1 MDPDQNNNDVFTS
14 TFSIPDHDTPIE
26 QEVADNAPPSSV
38 EESHQEQIP
47 NQEQTHSVEASQNKR
62 VNKNPFK
69 KRISQLVHASQEKD
83 NVIYQQQL
91 RLQQAEELLRQRDQI
106 INETQESA
114 ISANYNTLVADER
127 RLIQELRNAKE
138 MGDIDSEIKLQQA
151 LMDTKKYQTTLEM
164 QQYQHQNQPAP
175 NYNDSED
182 TYVYPIT
189 PEPIYEEE
197 DYDEPEIAPAYASF
211 LNRNRWAN
219 PNDPHYSEEILA
231 EANEVAEEL
240 NKRLKFNQSA
250 EMIGTDWYYKTI
262 ETALANQYGIK
273 QEPPKQQKQMQQKPR
288 QPLMQRQQAVYSNGV
303 ERRGSTMADQYMN
316 RYPQTT
322 HNAVPL
328 DERTIKM
335 ARSLKIPDPRNPGH
349 PISEEQTMSILA
361 ESQKYF
367 RDNGYD
373 LDNMTEGK
381 ISFSIPN

>member
-1 MDPDQNNNDVFTS
+1 MDSEQNNNDVFTS

-26 QEVADNAPPSSV
+26 QEGADNAPPSSV
-38 EESHQEQIP
+38 EESPQEEMP
-47 NQEQTHSVEASQNKR
+47 NQKHALSQEASQSKR

-69 KRISQLVHASQEKD
+69 KRISQLVHANQEKE
-83 NVIYQQQL
+83 NIIYQQQL
-91 RLQQAEELLRQRDQI
+91 RLQQAEELLRQREQI
-106 INETQESA
+106 LNETQESA
-114 ISANYNTLVADER
+114 IAANYNTLVADEK

-138 MGDIDSEIKLQQA
+138 IGDIDSEIKLQQA
-151 LMDTKKYQTTLEM
+151 LMDTKKYQTALEM
-164 QQYQHQNQPAP
+164 QQYQHQNQPRQD
-175 NYNDSED
+175 YQDQEE

-189 PEPIYEEE
+189 PDPVYEEE
-197 DYDEPEIAPAYASF
+197 YDEPEIAPSYASF
-211 LNRNRWAN
+211 LERNPWAN
-219 PNDPHYSEEILA
+219 PNDPHFSEEILT

-240 NKRLKFNQSA
+240 NKRLKFNKSA

-273 QEPPKQQKQMQQKPR
+273 QEPTRQQKQMQQKPS

-322 HNAVPL
+322 HNAVPM

-335 ARSLKIPDPRNPGH
+335 ARSLKIPDPRNPGR
-349 PISEEQTMSILA
+349 PLSEEQTMSILA